1 MSSQNECAHWC
12 ASTIRFLQRCKISKK
27 GTVPAEARPDL
38 LIRKVCLAQVS
49 KTASAQQCAH
59 MLSRQLSQSQLK
71 MHKHV
76 TLENTIFIEIP
87 NENQYCL
94 FNALLVLSGHKDQ
107 QAATRAHERSHG
119 THKGIGAVL
128 SGHKG
133 TRAVTRHSQEHTS
146 AHTALTRAYE
156 RSHGTPWKS
165 LLSSNGPVPPFA
177 RARV

>member
-1 MSSQNECAHWC
+1 MQHWK
-12 ASTIRFLQRCKISKK
+12 T
-27 GTVPAEARPDL
+27 
-38 LIRKVCLAQVS
+38 QVS
-49 KTASAQQCAH
+49 LKYQTKTNIVVQCFVG
-59 MLSRQLSQSQLK
+59 SERSQGP
-71 MHKHV
+71 
-76 TLENTIFIEIP
+76 T
-87 NENQYCL
+87 
-94 FNALLVLSGHKDQ
+94 SGHT
-107 QAATRAHERSHG
+107 ALTRAHERSHG

-156 RSHGTPWKS
+156 RSRGTPWKS